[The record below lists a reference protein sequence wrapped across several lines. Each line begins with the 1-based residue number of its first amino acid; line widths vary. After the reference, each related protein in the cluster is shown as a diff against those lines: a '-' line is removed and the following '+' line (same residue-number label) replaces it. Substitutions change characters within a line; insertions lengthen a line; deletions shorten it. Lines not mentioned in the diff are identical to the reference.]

1 MLLIY
6 VDGMIC
12 VYWDKGAALKLAEE
26 LKKSFDI
33 TIEGTITDFL
43 GVQFERRLNGTLALS
58 QPQLI
63 DSVLRDLKLIDGK
76 KKKAKPKQT
85 PFKANIIL
93 CRDEHLPAHSATWE
107 YRSVTGKLNFLEKS
121 TRPDISYAVHQ
132 CACFSIN
139 PRASHMEAVLRI
151 GMYLLST
158 QDKGLIMAPKEHS
171 FDCWVD
177 ADFAGNW
184 SKDCDPLDV
193 DNVRSRSGY
202 IIDYAGV
209 PLIWH
214 SKLQGEIALSTTEA
228 EFYALSTSLQE
239 CILLMNL
246 VKEFVAEGFFDAIV
260 TPTVHCRVFEDNSRA
275 LEMAKNPK
283 YRPRTKHIATKH
295 HHFRLYVECG
305 NATILQIS
313 TVDQR
318 ADSLTKATSVELF
331 EAHWKAN
338 QGW

>member
-1 MLLIY
+1 
-6 VDGMIC
+6 
-12 VYWDKGAALKLAEE
+12 
-26 LKKSFDI
+26 
-33 TIEGTITDFL
+33 
-43 GVQFERRLNGTLALS
+43 
-58 QPQLI
+58 
-63 DSVLRDLKLIDGK
+63 
-76 KKKAKPKQT
+76 
-85 PFKANIIL
+85 
-93 CRDEHLPAHSATWE
+93 
-107 YRSVTGKLNFLEKS
+107 
-121 TRPDISYAVHQ
+121 
-132 CACFSIN
+132 
-139 PRASHMEAVLRI
+139 
-151 GMYLLST
+151 
-158 QDKGLIMAPKEHS
+158 MAPKEHS

-228 EFYALSTSLQE
+228 EFYALSTSLRE
-239 CILLMNL
+239 CIPLMNL

-260 TPTVHCRVFEDNSRA
+260 TPTVHCRVFEDNSGA

-305 NATILQIS
+305 DVTILPIS
-313 TVDQR
+313 TVDQW

-331 EAHWKAN
+331 EAHQKAN